1 MKKINV
7 NLFVDD
13 LIKNRE
19 SDDVEFKSAAGG
31 FPGSIWETYSSFAN
45 TDGGIIVLGV
55 REKNGEFYI
64 DGLSDDLI
72 EKYKKDFWSG
82 VNNKGIVNVSLLKSG
97 DVEVLDY
104 KGCRLL
110 VINVPR
116 AERDMRPVYQ
126 GLDPYEGTFKR
137 NFEGD
142 YKCSRREVRRM
153 FSDANLLYSSDQRI
167 LDNYSFEDD
176 IDKESLLQYRQL
188 FSISKPDHA
197 WGALSDMDFLKRLG
211 AYRKDR
217 QTGKEGFTVAGILMF
232 GKYRSITDPEC
243 LPSYFPDYREMDDS
257 LGARWS
263 NRIYPD
269 GNWEPNLFQFYRRT
283 LPVIQSY
290 LPKPFVL
297 KDNLRIDESP
307 AHVAIREA
315 FINLCV
321 HADYTAETSLI
332 ITYSKGKFEFSNPGT
347 LLVSRR
353 QFFAGGI
360 SQCRNLSLQTMFM
373 MLGPADKAGS
383 GGDKIMEGWKKNG
396 WVSPMLVENSQ
407 PDRVVISLSMHSLI
421 HEEIR
426 DELLRRYGDRM
437 EKCDNNMYLA
447 AALALTEREI
457 SNERLRQ
464 SLSMHKADITEMLK
478 RMCRLGI
485 LTSMGYGRGTV
496 YKLADV
502 YEGTLTQK
510 VGTSA
515 QKVGTSAQKVG
526 TSAQKVGTSAQ
537 KVGTSAQKVGTSG
550 SKGVDFGQ
558 KVGTS
563 AQKVSTSGS
572 KGVDFDQKVSTS
584 KKRFTFLELSDL
596 IVSYCSEWRT
606 IEEIGAYV
614 GRQKRYLIDKI
625 IPLLLKDGFIERE
638 FPDVVHHPHPRYRA
652 SASKKE

>member
-45 TDGGIIVLGV
+45 TDGGVIVLGV
-55 REKNGEFYI
+55 KEKNGSFYV
-64 DGLSDDLI
+64 DGLTDEQI

-82 VNNKGIVNVSLLKSG
+82 INNRGIVNVSLLKSE
-97 DVEVLDY
+97 DVEILDY
-104 KGCRLL
+104 NGCKLL

-142 YKCSRREVRRM
+142 YKCSRREVQRM

-197 WGALSDMDFLKRLG
+197 WSALNDMDFLRRLG

-217 QTGKEGFTVAGILMF
+217 KTGKEGFTVAGILMF
-232 GKYRSITDPEC
+232 GKYQSITDPEC
-243 LPSYFPDYREMDDS
+243 LPSYFPDYREIDDS
-257 LGARWS
+257 MGARWS

-307 AHVAIREA
+307 AHIALREA

-332 ITYSKGKFEFSNPGT
+332 ITYSQGKFEFSNPGT

-353 QFFAGGI
+353 QFFEGGI
-360 SQCRNLSLQTMFM
+360 SQCRNLAIQTMFM

-383 GGDKIMEGWKKNG
+383 GGDKIMEGWRKNG

-421 HEEIR
+421 QDDIREE
-426 DELLRRYGDRM
+426 LHSRYGDLM
-437 EKCDNNMYLA
+437 KKCDNDMYLV

-485 LTSMGYGRGTV
+485 LTSIGYGRGTV
-496 YKLADV
+496 YKLADIKV
-502 YEGTLTQK
+502 GTSGLKGGNFDQK

-515 QKVGTSAQKVG
+515 
-526 TSAQKVGTSAQ
+526 
-537 KVGTSAQKVGTSG
+537 

-558 KVGTS
+558 KV
-563 AQKVSTSGS
+563 STSDPKGGDFGLKRWGLRSKGGNFGLKRCRLLS
-572 KGVDFDQKVSTS
+572 KGVGFDPKVETS
-584 KKRFTFLELSDL
+584 KKRYTFLELSDL
-596 IVSYCSEWRT
+596 IVAYCSEWRT
-606 IEEIGAYV
+606 IEEISTYV
-614 GRQKRYLIDKI
+614 GRQKRYLVDKI
-625 IPLLLKDGFIERE
+625 IPTLLKDGLIERE
-638 FPDVVHHPHPRYRA
+638 FPDVVHHPHPRYKA
-652 SASKKE
+652 TTYKKDKTV